1 MGAIRV
7 LIADD
12 HPTLRRGL
20 QSLLA
25 SYADIEVVGEAD
37 NGAAVLRAAADLS
50 PDVILL
56 DVQLPGL
63 DGVEVAQRL
72 RHQAPKARIIILTAY
87 NNDEY
92 VLGALRAGAY
102 AYLLKNTSDE
112 TLVESIRQVHQGKR
126 LLSPSLMDKV
136 LQEFQTVTEVHARQE
151 SGLSEQELRV
161 VGLMAQGRT
170 NKEIAEEMC
179 WSDRTIK
186 RKVEDIMAKLGARNR
201 AQVVAEATKRG
212 LIY

>member
-1 MGAIRV
+1 MAPIRV

-25 SYADIEVVGEAD
+25 LYPDIVVVGEAD
-37 NGAAVLRAAADLS
+37 SGPAILRAAVDLT

-56 DVQLPGL
+56 DILLPGP

-72 RHQAPKARIIILTAY
+72 RREAPQAKIIMLTAY
-87 NNDEY
+87 DNDQY

-102 AYLLKNTSDE
+102 AYVLKSTSDQ

-136 LQEFQTVTEVHARQE
+136 LQEFQSMGNVRARQE
-151 SGLSEQELRV
+151 AGLSERELRV
-161 VGLMAQGRT
+161 VELLAQGRT
-170 NKEIAEEMC
+170 SRDIAREMF

-186 RKVEDIMAKLGARNR
+186 RKVEDIMTKLGARNR
-201 AQVVAEATKRG
+201 AQAVAEATKRG
-212 LIY
+212 LL